1 MRILIA
7 EDEQVI
13 SMQYCLV
20 LEERGHEVTVTND
33 GEECMKVYRTALGLP
48 NGYTNNEEKNDK
60 HLASQ
65 EAEQYS
71 LTSHPPFD
79 IVILDYRMP
88 NKDGLAAAIE
98 ILELCPSQRIMFASA
113 YTAETLVAAVKNLH
127 KVVELLHKPFE
138 LEYFVDAVE
147 DSLLYEQLERLN
159 VRVRELK
166 DHHIT
171 HSQLVDL
178 LDGAKKLQ
186 NLVLYNS

>member
-1 MRILIA
+1 
-7 EDEQVI
+7 
-13 SMQYCLV
+13 MQYRLV

-33 GEECMKVYRTALGLP
+33 GEECMKVYRTALGFP
-48 NGYTNNEEKNDK
+48 NGYYDNEEKGKK

-65 EAEQYS
+65 QGEQYALS
-71 LTSHPPFD
+71 QPPFD

-98 ILELCPSQRIMFASA
+98 ILEICPSQRIMFASA

-147 DSLLYEQLERLN
+147 DTMLYEQLERLN

-186 NLVLYNS
+186 NLVLYSS